1 MRGFIDDY
9 FGLTTYGSSIAQEV
23 NAGLSTFLAMAYIT
37 VVNPLILSDAGMD
50 FGAVFV
56 ATCAAAA
63 FGCLV
68 MGLVANYP
76 IALAPGM
83 GQNAFFTYAI
93 VLGSGQ
99 PWQTALGAVF
109 ISGILFILISL
120 SPLRAY
126 LINSIPRNL
135 KLGMAAGIGFF
146 LALIALKNAGIVTA
160 SEATLV
166 TLGDLTSFPAMMGLL
181 GFFVITALAAR
192 GFRGAVILGIA
203 ATSITG
209 WLSGQTEFIG
219 FASTPPSIQPVFFQ
233 LDIRQ
238 ALDLSL
244 LSVIFTLLLVDLF
257 DTAGT
262 LVGVATRAN
271 LVDENGRLHRL
282 NRALLADS
290 SATAV
295 GALLGTSSTTS
306 FVESAA
312 GVESGG
318 RTGLT
323 ACAVGLLFLVCLL
336 FAPLAQSVPAY
347 AASAALLFVAGSMAQ
362 SLLEIEWQD
371 LTEAAPAIMTALL
384 MPFSFSIADGIG
396 LGFISFV
403 LIKTV
408 SGERNMHVGALD
420 YCCRFRRKIRTFM
433 TRIRLSRNQENK
445 KGCAALLASFYC
457 RGFLG

>member
-9 FGLTTYGSSIAQEV
+9 FGLTTHGSSIAQEV

-56 ATCAAAA
+56 ASCAAAA

-120 SPLRAY
+120 SPLRAW

-160 SEATLV
+160 SEATLI

-203 ATSITG
+203 AASITG
-209 WLSGQTEFIG
+209 WLSGEAEFIG

-238 ALDLSL
+238 ALDLSM
-244 LSVIFTLLLVDLF
+244 LSVILTLLLVDLF

-282 NRALLADS
+282 DRALLADS

-323 ACAVGLLFLVCLL
+323 ACVVGILFLVCLL

-371 LTEAAPAIMTALL
+371 LTEAAPAIMTALM

-403 LIKTV
+403 LIKAV
-408 SGERNMHVGALD
+408 SGRKQDIPLALWIIAAV
-420 YCCRFRRKIRTFM
+420 FAAKF
-433 TRIRLSRNQENK
+433 
-445 KGCAALLASFYC
+445 ALL
-457 RGFLG
+457 

>member
-1 MRGFIDDY
+1 MINLINDFFEIEER
-9 FGLTTYGSSIAQEV
+9 GSSISHEL
-23 NAGLSTFLAMAYIT
+23 NAGMTTFLAMVYIT
-37 VVNPLILSDAGMD
+37 VVNPLILTDAGMD

-56 ATCAAAA
+56 ASCAAAA

-120 SPLRAY
+120 SPLRAW

-160 SEATLV
+160 SEATLI

-203 ATSITG
+203 AASITG
-209 WLSGQTEFIG
+209 WLSGEAEFIG

-238 ALDLSL
+238 AMDLSM
-244 LSVIFTLLLVDLF
+244 LSVILTLLLVDLF

-282 NRALLADS
+282 DRALLADS

-312 GVESGG
+312 GVEGGG

-323 ACAVGLLFLVCLL
+323 ACAVGILFLVCLL

-371 LTEAAPAIMTALL
+371 LTEAAPAIMTALM

-403 LIKTV
+403 LIKAV
-408 SGERNMHVGALD
+408 SGRKKDIPLALWIIAAV
-420 YCCRFRRKIRTFM
+420 FAAKF
-433 TRIRLSRNQENK
+433 
-445 KGCAALLASFYC
+445 ALL
-457 RGFLG
+457 

>member
-1 MRGFIDDY
+1 MINLINDFFEIDER
-9 FGLTTYGSSIAQEV
+9 GSSISHEL
-23 NAGLSTFLAMAYIT
+23 NAGMTTFLAMVYIT
-37 VVNPLILSDAGMD
+37 VVNPLILTDAGMD

-56 ATCAAAA
+56 ASCAAAA

-120 SPLRAY
+120 SPLRAW

-160 SEATLV
+160 SEATLI

-181 GFFVITALAAR
+181 GFFAITALAAR
-192 GFRGAVILGIA
+192 GFRGAVNLGIA
-203 ATSITG
+203 AASITG
-209 WLSGQTEFIG
+209 WLSGEAEFIG

-238 ALDLSL
+238 ALDLSM
-244 LSVIFTLLLVDLF
+244 LSVILTLLLVDLF

-282 NRALLADS
+282 DRALLADS

-323 ACAVGLLFLVCLL
+323 ACAVGILFLVCLL

-371 LTEAAPAIMTALL
+371 LTEAAPAIMTALM

-403 LIKTV
+403 LIKAV
-408 SGERNMHVGALD
+408 SGRKKDIPLALW
-420 YCCRFRRKIRTFM
+420 I
-433 TRIRLSRNQENK
+433 I
-445 KGCAALLASFYC
+445 AAVFAAKFA
-457 RGFLG
+457 FL

>member
-9 FGLTTYGSSIAQEV
+9 FGLTTHGSSIAQEV

-56 ATCAAAA
+56 ASCAAAA

-120 SPLRAY
+120 SPLRAW

-160 SEATLV
+160 SEATLI

-203 ATSITG
+203 AASITG
-209 WLSGQTEFIG
+209 WLSGEAEFIG

-233 LDIRQ
+233 LDILQ
-238 ALDLSL
+238 ALDLSM
-244 LSVIFTLLLVDLF
+244 LSVILTLLLVDLF

-271 LVDENGRLHRL
+271 LVDKNGRLHRL
-282 NRALLADS
+282 DRALLADS

-323 ACAVGLLFLVCLL
+323 ACAVGILFLVCLL

-371 LTEAAPAIMTALL
+371 LTEAAPAIMTALM

-403 LIKTV
+403 LIKAV
-408 SGERNMHVGALD
+408 SGRKQDIPIALWIIAAV
-420 YCCRFRRKIRTFM
+420 FAAKF
-433 TRIRLSRNQENK
+433 
-445 KGCAALLASFYC
+445 ALL
-457 RGFLG
+457 

>member
-1 MRGFIDDY
+1 MINLINDFFEIDER
-9 FGLTTYGSSIAQEV
+9 GSSISHEL
-23 NAGLSTFLAMAYIT
+23 NAGMTTFLAMVYIT
-37 VVNPLILSDAGMD
+37 VVNPLILADAGMD

-56 ATCAAAA
+56 ASCAAAA

-120 SPLRAY
+120 SPLRAW

-160 SEATLV
+160 SEATLI

-203 ATSITG
+203 AASITG
-209 WLSGQTEFIG
+209 WLSGEAEFIG

-238 ALDLSL
+238 ALDLSM
-244 LSVIFTLLLVDLF
+244 LSVILTLLLVDLF

-282 NRALLADS
+282 DRALLADS

-323 ACAVGLLFLVCLL
+323 ACAVGILFLVCLL

-371 LTEAAPAIMTALL
+371 LTEAAPAIMTALM

-403 LIKTV
+403 LIKAV
-408 SGERNMHVGALD
+408 SGRNKDIPLALWIIAAV
-420 YCCRFRRKIRTFM
+420 FAAKF
-433 TRIRLSRNQENK
+433 
-445 KGCAALLASFYC
+445 ALL
-457 RGFLG
+457 

>member
-1 MRGFIDDY
+1 MINLINDFFEIDER
-9 FGLTTYGSSIAQEV
+9 GSSISHEL
-23 NAGLSTFLAMAYIT
+23 NAGMTTFLAMVYIT
-37 VVNPLILSDAGMD
+37 VVNPLILTDAGMD

-56 ATCAAAA
+56 ASCAAAA

-120 SPLRAY
+120 SPLRAW

-160 SEATLV
+160 SEATLI

-203 ATSITG
+203 AASITG
-209 WLSGQTEFIG
+209 WLSGEAEFIG

-233 LDIRQ
+233 LHIRQ
-238 ALDLSL
+238 ALDLSM
-244 LSVIFTLLLVDLF
+244 LSVILTLLLVDLF

-282 NRALLADS
+282 DRALLADS

-323 ACAVGLLFLVCLL
+323 ACAVGILFLVCLL

-371 LTEAAPAIMTALL
+371 LTEAAPAIMTALM

-403 LIKTV
+403 LIKAV
-408 SGERNMHVGALD
+408 SGRKKDIPLALWIIAAV
-420 YCCRFRRKIRTFM
+420 FAAKF
-433 TRIRLSRNQENK
+433 
-445 KGCAALLASFYC
+445 ALL
-457 RGFLG
+457 

>member
-1 MRGFIDDY
+1 MINLINDFFEIDER
-9 FGLTTYGSSIAQEV
+9 GSSISHEL
-23 NAGLSTFLAMAYIT
+23 NAGMTTFLAMVYIT
-37 VVNPLILSDAGMD
+37 VVNPLILTDAGMD

-56 ATCAAAA
+56 ASCAAAA

-120 SPLRAY
+120 SPLRAW

-160 SEATLV
+160 SEATLI

-203 ATSITG
+203 AASITG
-209 WLSGQTEFIG
+209 WLSGEAEFIG

-238 ALDLSL
+238 AMDLSM
-244 LSVIFTLLLVDLF
+244 LSVILTLLLVDLF

-282 NRALLADS
+282 DRALLADS

-323 ACAVGLLFLVCLL
+323 ACAVGILFLVCLL

-362 SLLEIEWQD
+362 SLLEIEWRD
-371 LTEAAPAIMTALL
+371 LTEAAPAIMTALM

-403 LIKTV
+403 LIKAV
-408 SGERNMHVGALD
+408 SGRKKDIPLALWIIAAV
-420 YCCRFRRKIRTFM
+420 FAAKF
-433 TRIRLSRNQENK
+433 
-445 KGCAALLASFYC
+445 ALL
-457 RGFLG
+457 

>member
-120 SPLRAY
+120 SPLRAW

-371 LTEAAPAIMTALL
+371 LTEAAPAIMTALM

-403 LIKTV
+403 LIKAV
-408 SGERNMHVGALD
+408 SGRKKDIPLALWIIAAV
-420 YCCRFRRKIRTFM
+420 FAAKF
-433 TRIRLSRNQENK
+433 
-445 KGCAALLASFYC
+445 ALL
-457 RGFLG
+457 

>member
-1 MRGFIDDY
+1 MINLINDFFEIDER
-9 FGLTTYGSSIAQEV
+9 GSSISHEL
-23 NAGLSTFLAMAYIT
+23 NAGMTTFLAMVYIT
-37 VVNPLILSDAGMD
+37 VVNPLILTDAGMD

-56 ATCAAAA
+56 ASCAAAA

-68 MGLVANYP
+68 MGLVANNP

-120 SPLRAY
+120 SPLRAW

-160 SEATLV
+160 SEATLI

-203 ATSITG
+203 AASITG
-209 WLSGQTEFIG
+209 WLSGEAEFIG

-238 ALDLSL
+238 ALDLSM
-244 LSVIFTLLLVDLF
+244 LSVILTLLLVDLF

-282 NRALLADS
+282 DRALLADS
-290 SATAV
+290 SSTAV

-323 ACAVGLLFLVCLL
+323 ACAVGILFLVCLL
-336 FAPLAQSVPAY
+336 FAPLAQSVPAF

-362 SLLEIEWQD
+362 SLLEIEWRD
-371 LTEAAPAIMTALL
+371 LTEAAPAIMTALM

-403 LIKTV
+403 LIKAV
-408 SGERNMHVGALD
+408 SGRKKDIPLALWIIAAV
-420 YCCRFRRKIRTFM
+420 FAAKF
-433 TRIRLSRNQENK
+433 
-445 KGCAALLASFYC
+445 ALL
-457 RGFLG
+457 

>member
-120 SPLRAY
+120 SPLRAW

-408 SGERNMHVGALD
+408 SGRKQDIPLALWIIAAV
-420 YCCRFRRKIRTFM
+420 FAAKF
-433 TRIRLSRNQENK
+433 
-445 KGCAALLASFYC
+445 ALL
-457 RGFLG
+457 

>member
-1 MRGFIDDY
+1 MINLINDFFEIDER
-9 FGLTTYGSSIAQEV
+9 GSSISHEL
-23 NAGLSTFLAMAYIT
+23 NAGMTTFLAMVYIT
-37 VVNPLILSDAGMD
+37 VVNPLILTDAGMD

-56 ATCAAAA
+56 ASCAAAA

-120 SPLRAY
+120 SPLRAW

-160 SEATLV
+160 SEATLI

-203 ATSITG
+203 AASITG
-209 WLSGQTEFIG
+209 WLSGEAEFIG

-238 ALDLSL
+238 ALDLSM
-244 LSVIFTLLLVDLF
+244 LSVILTLLLVDLF

-282 NRALLADS
+282 DRALLADS
-290 SATAV
+290 GATAV

-323 ACAVGLLFLVCLL
+323 ACAVGILFLVCLL

-362 SLLEIEWQD
+362 SLLEIEWRD
-371 LTEAAPAIMTALL
+371 LTEAAPAIMTALM

-403 LIKTV
+403 LIKAV
-408 SGERNMHVGALD
+408 SGRKKDIPLALWIIAAV
-420 YCCRFRRKIRTFM
+420 FAAKF
-433 TRIRLSRNQENK
+433 
-445 KGCAALLASFYC
+445 ALL
-457 RGFLG
+457 

>member
-1 MRGFIDDY
+1 MRGFIDNY
-9 FGLTTYGSSIAQEV
+9 FGLTAHGSSIAQEV

-120 SPLRAY
+120 SPLRAW

-160 SEATLV
+160 SEATLI
-166 TLGDLTSFPAMMGLL
+166 TLGDLTSFPAIMGLL

-209 WLSGQTEFIG
+209 WLSGQAEFIG

-244 LSVIFTLLLVDLF
+244 LSVILTLLLVDLF

-282 NRALLADS
+282 DRALLADS

-371 LTEAAPAIMTALL
+371 LTEAAPAVMTALM

-403 LIKTV
+403 LFKTV
-408 SGERNMHVGALD
+408 SGRKRDIPLALW
-420 YCCRFRRKIRTFM
+420 I
-433 TRIRLSRNQENK
+433 I
-445 KGCAALLASFYC
+445 AAVFAAKFVLL
-457 RGFLG
+457 

>member
-1 MRGFIDDY
+1 MINLINDFFEIDERR
-9 FGLTTYGSSIAQEV
+9 SSISHEL
-23 NAGLSTFLAMAYIT
+23 NAGMTTFLAMVYIT
-37 VVNPLILSDAGMD
+37 VVNPLILTDAGMD

-56 ATCAAAA
+56 ASCAAAA

-120 SPLRAY
+120 SPLRAW

-160 SEATLV
+160 SEATLI

-203 ATSITG
+203 AASITG
-209 WLSGQTEFIG
+209 WLSGEAEFIG

-238 ALDLSL
+238 ALDLSM
-244 LSVIFTLLLVDLF
+244 LSVILTLLLVDLF

-282 NRALLADS
+282 DRALLADS

-323 ACAVGLLFLVCLL
+323 ACAVGILFLVCLL

-371 LTEAAPAIMTALL
+371 LTEAAPAIMTALM

-403 LIKTV
+403 LIKAV
-408 SGERNMHVGALD
+408 SGRKKDIPLALWIIAAV
-420 YCCRFRRKIRTFM
+420 FAAKF
-433 TRIRLSRNQENK
+433 
-445 KGCAALLASFYC
+445 ALL
-457 RGFLG
+457 

>member
-120 SPLRAY
+120 SPLRAW

-282 NRALLADS
+282 DRALLADS

-362 SLLEIEWQD
+362 SLLEIEWRD
-371 LTEAAPAIMTALL
+371 LTEAAPAIMTALM

-403 LIKTV
+403 LIKAV
-408 SGERNMHVGALD
+408 SGRKKDIPLALWIIAAV
-420 YCCRFRRKIRTFM
+420 FAAKF
-433 TRIRLSRNQENK
+433 
-445 KGCAALLASFYC
+445 ALL
-457 RGFLG
+457 

>member
-1 MRGFIDDY
+1 MINLINDFFEIDER
-9 FGLTTYGSSIAQEV
+9 GSSISHEL
-23 NAGLSTFLAMAYIT
+23 NAGMTTFLAMVYIT
-37 VVNPLILSDAGMD
+37 VVNPLILTDAGMD

-56 ATCAAAA
+56 ASCAAAA

-120 SPLRAY
+120 SPLRAW

-160 SEATLV
+160 SEATLI

-203 ATSITG
+203 AASITG
-209 WLSGQTEFIG
+209 WLSGEAEFIG

-238 ALDLSL
+238 AMDLSM
-244 LSVIFTLLLVDLF
+244 LSVILTLLLVDLF

-282 NRALLADS
+282 DRALLADS

-323 ACAVGLLFLVCLL
+323 ACAVGILFLVCLL

-371 LTEAAPAIMTALL
+371 LTEAAPAIMTALM
-384 MPFSFSIADGIG
+384 MPFTFSIADGIG

-403 LIKTV
+403 LIKAV
-408 SGERNMHVGALD
+408 SGRKKDIPLALWIIAAV
-420 YCCRFRRKIRTFM
+420 FAAKF
-433 TRIRLSRNQENK
+433 
-445 KGCAALLASFYC
+445 ALL
-457 RGFLG
+457 

>member
-1 MRGFIDDY
+1 MRGFIDNY
-9 FGLTTYGSSIAQEV
+9 FGLTAHGSSIAQEV

-120 SPLRAY
+120 SPLRAW

-160 SEATLV
+160 SEATLI
-166 TLGDLTSFPAMMGLL
+166 TLGDLTSFPAIMGLL

-209 WLSGQTEFIG
+209 WLSGQAEFIG

-244 LSVIFTLLLVDLF
+244 LSVILTLLLVDLF

-282 NRALLADS
+282 DRALLADS

-371 LTEAAPAIMTALL
+371 LTEAAPAVMTALM

-408 SGERNMHVGALD
+408 SGRKRDIPLALW
-420 YCCRFRRKIRTFM
+420 I
-433 TRIRLSRNQENK
+433 I
-445 KGCAALLASFYC
+445 AAVFAAKFVLL
-457 RGFLG
+457 

>member
-1 MRGFIDDY
+1 MANLINDFFEIDER
-9 FGLTTYGSSIAQEV
+9 GSSISHEL
-23 NAGLSTFLAMAYIT
+23 NAGMTTFLAMVYIT
-37 VVNPLILSDAGMD
+37 VVNPLILTDAGMD

-56 ATCAAAA
+56 ASCAAAA

-120 SPLRAY
+120 SPLRAW

-160 SEATLV
+160 SEATLI

-203 ATSITG
+203 AASITG
-209 WLSGQTEFIG
+209 WLSGEAEFIG

-238 ALDLSL
+238 ALDLSM
-244 LSVIFTLLLVDLF
+244 LSVILTLLLVDLF

-282 NRALLADS
+282 DRALLADS

-323 ACAVGLLFLVCLL
+323 ACAVGILFLVCLL

-371 LTEAAPAIMTALL
+371 LTEAAPAIMTALM

-403 LIKTV
+403 LIKAV
-408 SGERNMHVGALD
+408 SGRKKDIPLALWIIAAV
-420 YCCRFRRKIRTFM
+420 FAAKF
-433 TRIRLSRNQENK
+433 
-445 KGCAALLASFYC
+445 ALL
-457 RGFLG
+457 

>member
-1 MRGFIDDY
+1 MINLINDFFEIDER
-9 FGLTTYGSSIAQEV
+9 GSSISHEL
-23 NAGLSTFLAMAYIT
+23 NAGMTTFLAMVYIT
-37 VVNPLILSDAGMD
+37 VVNPLILTDAGMD

-56 ATCAAAA
+56 ASCAAAA

-120 SPLRAY
+120 SPLRAW

-160 SEATLV
+160 SEATLI

-203 ATSITG
+203 AASITG
-209 WLSGQTEFIG
+209 WLSGEAEFIG

-233 LDIRQ
+233 LHIRQ
-238 ALDLSL
+238 ALDLSM
-244 LSVIFTLLLVDLF
+244 LSVILTLLLVDLF

-282 NRALLADS
+282 DRALLADS

-323 ACAVGLLFLVCLL
+323 ACAVGILFLVCLL

-371 LTEAAPAIMTALL
+371 LTEAAPAIMTALM

-403 LIKTV
+403 LIKAV
-408 SGERNMHVGALD
+408 SGKKKDIPLALWIIAAV
-420 YCCRFRRKIRTFM
+420 FAAKF
-433 TRIRLSRNQENK
+433 
-445 KGCAALLASFYC
+445 ALL
-457 RGFLG
+457 

>member
-1 MRGFIDDY
+1 MINLINDFFEIEER
-9 FGLTTYGSSIAQEV
+9 GSSISHEL
-23 NAGLSTFLAMAYIT
+23 NAGMTTFLAMVYIT
-37 VVNPLILSDAGMD
+37 VVNPLILTDAGMD

-56 ATCAAAA
+56 ASCAAAA

-120 SPLRAY
+120 SPLRAW

-160 SEATLV
+160 SEATLI

-203 ATSITG
+203 AASITG
-209 WLSGQTEFIG
+209 WLSGEAEFIG

-238 ALDLSL
+238 ALDLSM
-244 LSVIFTLLLVDLF
+244 LSVILTLLLVDLF

-282 NRALLADS
+282 DRALLADS

-323 ACAVGLLFLVCLL
+323 ACAGGVLFLVCLL

-371 LTEAAPAIMTALL
+371 LTEAAPAIMTALM

-403 LIKTV
+403 LIKAV
-408 SGERNMHVGALD
+408 SGRKKDIPLALW
-420 YCCRFRRKIRTFM
+420 I
-433 TRIRLSRNQENK
+433 I
-445 KGCAALLASFYC
+445 AAVFAAKFA
-457 RGFLG
+457 FL

>member
-68 MGLVANYP
+68 MGFVANYP

-120 SPLRAY
+120 SPLRAW

-290 SATAV
+290 GATAV

-408 SGERNMHVGALD
+408 SGRKQDIPLALWIIAAV
-420 YCCRFRRKIRTFM
+420 FAAKF
-433 TRIRLSRNQENK
+433 
-445 KGCAALLASFYC
+445 ALL
-457 RGFLG
+457 

>member
-1 MRGFIDDY
+1 MINLINDFFEIDER
-9 FGLTTYGSSIAQEV
+9 GSSIFHEL
-23 NAGLSTFLAMAYIT
+23 NAGMTTFLAMVYIT
-37 VVNPLILSDAGMD
+37 VVNPLILTEAGMD

-56 ATCAAAA
+56 ASCAAAA

-120 SPLRAY
+120 SPLRAW

-160 SEATLV
+160 SEATLI

-203 ATSITG
+203 AASITG
-209 WLSGQTEFIG
+209 WLSGEAEFIG

-238 ALDLSL
+238 AMDLSM
-244 LSVIFTLLLVDLF
+244 LSVILTLLLVDLF

-282 NRALLADS
+282 DRALLADS

-323 ACAVGLLFLVCLL
+323 ACAVGILFLVCLL

-371 LTEAAPAIMTALL
+371 LTEAAPAIMTALM
-384 MPFSFSIADGIG
+384 MPFTFSIADGIG

-403 LIKTV
+403 LIKAV
-408 SGERNMHVGALD
+408 SGRKKDIPLALWIIAAV
-420 YCCRFRRKIRTFM
+420 FAAKF
-433 TRIRLSRNQENK
+433 
-445 KGCAALLASFYC
+445 ALL
-457 RGFLG
+457 

>member
-1 MRGFIDDY
+1 MINLINDFFEIDER
-9 FGLTTYGSSIAQEV
+9 GSSISREL
-23 NAGLSTFLAMAYIT
+23 NAGMTTFLAMVYIT
-37 VVNPLILSDAGMD
+37 VVNPLILTDAGMD

-56 ATCAAAA
+56 ASCAAAA

-120 SPLRAY
+120 SPLRAW

-160 SEATLV
+160 SEATLI

-203 ATSITG
+203 AASITG
-209 WLSGQTEFIG
+209 WLSGEAEFIG

-238 ALDLSL
+238 ALDLSM
-244 LSVIFTLLLVDLF
+244 LSVILTLLLVDLF

-282 NRALLADS
+282 DRALLADS

-323 ACAVGLLFLVCLL
+323 ACAVGILFLVCLL

-371 LTEAAPAIMTALL
+371 LTEAAPAIMTALM

-403 LIKTV
+403 LIKAV
-408 SGERNMHVGALD
+408 SGRKKDIPLALWIIAAV
-420 YCCRFRRKIRTFM
+420 FAAKF
-433 TRIRLSRNQENK
+433 
-445 KGCAALLASFYC
+445 ALL
-457 RGFLG
+457 

>member
-1 MRGFIDDY
+1 MINLINDFFEIDER
-9 FGLTTYGSSIAQEV
+9 GSSISHEL
-23 NAGLSTFLAMAYIT
+23 NAGMTTFLAMVYIT
-37 VVNPLILSDAGMD
+37 VVNPLILADAGMD

-56 ATCAAAA
+56 ASCAAAA

-120 SPLRAY
+120 SPLRAW

-160 SEATLV
+160 SEATLI

-203 ATSITG
+203 AASITG
-209 WLSGQTEFIG
+209 WLSGEAEFIG

-238 ALDLSL
+238 AMDLSM
-244 LSVIFTLLLVDLF
+244 LSVILTLLLVDLF

-282 NRALLADS
+282 DRALLADS

-323 ACAVGLLFLVCLL
+323 ACAVGILFLVCLL

-371 LTEAAPAIMTALL
+371 LTEAAPAIMTALM

-403 LIKTV
+403 LIKAV
-408 SGERNMHVGALD
+408 SGRKKDIPLALWIIAAV
-420 YCCRFRRKIRTFM
+420 FAAKF
-433 TRIRLSRNQENK
+433 
-445 KGCAALLASFYC
+445 ALL
-457 RGFLG
+457 

>member
-1 MRGFIDDY
+1 MINLINDFFEIEER
-9 FGLTTYGSSIAQEV
+9 GSSISHEL
-23 NAGLSTFLAMAYIT
+23 NAGMTTFLAMVYIT
-37 VVNPLILSDAGMD
+37 VVNPLILTDAGMD

-56 ATCAAAA
+56 ASCAAAA

-120 SPLRAY
+120 SPLRAW

-160 SEATLV
+160 SEATLI

-203 ATSITG
+203 AASITG
-209 WLSGQTEFIG
+209 WLSGEAEFIG

-238 ALDLSL
+238 ALDLSM
-244 LSVIFTLLLVDLF
+244 LSVILTLLLVDLF

-282 NRALLADS
+282 DRALLADS

-323 ACAVGLLFLVCLL
+323 ACAVGILFLVCLL

-371 LTEAAPAIMTALL
+371 LTEAAPAIMTALM

-403 LIKTV
+403 LIKAV
-408 SGERNMHVGALD
+408 SGRKKDIPLALWIIAAV
-420 YCCRFRRKIRTFM
+420 FAAKF
-433 TRIRLSRNQENK
+433 
-445 KGCAALLASFYC
+445 ALL
-457 RGFLG
+457 

>member
-1 MRGFIDDY
+1 MINLINDFFEIDER
-9 FGLTTYGSSIAQEV
+9 GSSISHEL
-23 NAGLSTFLAMAYIT
+23 NAGMTTFLAMVYIT
-37 VVNPLILSDAGMD
+37 VVNPLILTDAGMD

-56 ATCAAAA
+56 ASCAAAA

-120 SPLRAY
+120 SPLRAW

-160 SEATLV
+160 SEATLI

-203 ATSITG
+203 AASITG
-209 WLSGQTEFIG
+209 WLSGEAEFIG

-238 ALDLSL
+238 AMDLSM
-244 LSVIFTLLLVDLF
+244 LSVILTLLLVDLF

-282 NRALLADS
+282 DRALLADS

-323 ACAVGLLFLVCLL
+323 ACAVGILFLVCLL

-371 LTEAAPAIMTALL
+371 LTEAAPAIMTALM

-403 LIKTV
+403 LIKAV
-408 SGERNMHVGALD
+408 SGRKKDIPLALWIIAAV
-420 YCCRFRRKIRTFM
+420 FAAKF
-433 TRIRLSRNQENK
+433 
-445 KGCAALLASFYC
+445 ALL
-457 RGFLG
+457 

>member
-1 MRGFIDDY
+1 MIKLINDFFEIDER
-9 FGLTTYGSSIAQEV
+9 GSSISHEL
-23 NAGLSTFLAMAYIT
+23 NAGMTTFLAMVYIT
-37 VVNPLILSDAGMD
+37 VVNPLILTDAGMD

-56 ATCAAAA
+56 ASCAAAA

-120 SPLRAY
+120 SPLRAW

-160 SEATLV
+160 SEATLI

-203 ATSITG
+203 AASITG
-209 WLSGQTEFIG
+209 WLSGEAEFIG

-238 ALDLSL
+238 AMDLSM
-244 LSVIFTLLLVDLF
+244 LSVILTLLLVDLF

-282 NRALLADS
+282 DRALLADS

-323 ACAVGLLFLVCLL
+323 ACAVGILFLVCLL

-371 LTEAAPAIMTALL
+371 LTEAAPAIMTALM

-403 LIKTV
+403 LIKAV
-408 SGERNMHVGALD
+408 SGRKKDIPLALWIIAAV
-420 YCCRFRRKIRTFM
+420 FAAKF
-433 TRIRLSRNQENK
+433 
-445 KGCAALLASFYC
+445 ALL
-457 RGFLG
+457 

>member
-1 MRGFIDDY
+1 MINLINDFFEIDER
-9 FGLTTYGSSIAQEV
+9 GSSISHEL
-23 NAGLSTFLAMAYIT
+23 NAGMTTFLAMVYIT
-37 VVNPLILSDAGMD
+37 VVNPLILTDAGMD

-56 ATCAAAA
+56 ASCAAAA

-120 SPLRAY
+120 SPLRAW

-160 SEATLV
+160 SEATLI

-203 ATSITG
+203 AASITG
-209 WLSGQTEFIG
+209 WLSGEAEFIG

-238 ALDLSL
+238 ALDLSM
-244 LSVIFTLLLVDLF
+244 LSVILTLLLVDLF

-282 NRALLADS
+282 DRALLADS

-323 ACAVGLLFLVCLL
+323 ACAVGILFLVCLL

-371 LTEAAPAIMTALL
+371 LTEAAPAIMTALM

-403 LIKTV
+403 LIKAV
-408 SGERNMHVGALD
+408 SGRKKDIPLALWIIAAV
-420 YCCRFRRKIRTFM
+420 FAAKF
-433 TRIRLSRNQENK
+433 
-445 KGCAALLASFYC
+445 ALL
-457 RGFLG
+457 

>member
-1 MRGFIDDY
+1 M
-9 FGLTTYGSSIAQEV
+9 
-23 NAGLSTFLAMAYIT
+23 
-37 VVNPLILSDAGMD
+37 
-50 FGAVFV
+50 
-56 ATCAAAA
+56 
-63 FGCLV
+63 
-68 MGLVANYP
+68 
-76 IALAPGM
+76 
-83 GQNAFFTYAI
+83 
-93 VLGSGQ
+93 
-99 PWQTALGAVF
+99 
-109 ISGILFILISL
+109 
-120 SPLRAY
+120 
-126 LINSIPRNL
+126 
-135 KLGMAAGIGFF
+135 
-146 LALIALKNAGIVTA
+146 TA

-238 ALDLSL
+238 AFDLSL

-408 SGERNMHVGALD
+408 SGRKRDIPLALWIIAAV
-420 YCCRFRRKIRTFM
+420 FAAKF
-433 TRIRLSRNQENK
+433 
-445 KGCAALLASFYC
+445 ALL
-457 RGFLG
+457 

>member
-1 MRGFIDDY
+1 MINLINDFFEIDER
-9 FGLTTYGSSIAQEV
+9 GSSISHEL
-23 NAGLSTFLAMAYIT
+23 NAGMTTFLAMVYIT
-37 VVNPLILSDAGMD
+37 VVNPLILTDAGMD

-56 ATCAAAA
+56 ASCAAAA

-120 SPLRAY
+120 SPLRAW

-160 SEATLV
+160 SEATLI

-203 ATSITG
+203 AASITG
-209 WLSGQTEFIG
+209 WLSGEAEFIG

-238 ALDLSL
+238 ALDLSM
-244 LSVIFTLLLVDLF
+244 LSVILTLLLVDLF

-282 NRALLADS
+282 DRALLADS

-323 ACAVGLLFLVCLL
+323 ACAVGILFLVCLL
-336 FAPLAQSVPAY
+336 FAPLAQSVPAF

-371 LTEAAPAIMTALL
+371 LTEAAPAIMTALM

-403 LIKTV
+403 LIKAV
-408 SGERNMHVGALD
+408 SGRKKDIPLALWIIAAV
-420 YCCRFRRKIRTFM
+420 FAAKF
-433 TRIRLSRNQENK
+433 
-445 KGCAALLASFYC
+445 ALL
-457 RGFLG
+457 

>member
-1 MRGFIDDY
+1 MVNLINDFFEIDER
-9 FGLTTYGSSIAQEV
+9 GSSISHEL
-23 NAGLSTFLAMAYIT
+23 NAGMTTFLAMVYIT
-37 VVNPLILSDAGMD
+37 VVNPLILTDAGMD

-56 ATCAAAA
+56 ASCAAAA

-120 SPLRAY
+120 SPLRAW

-160 SEATLV
+160 SEATLI

-203 ATSITG
+203 AASITG
-209 WLSGQTEFIG
+209 WLSGEAEFIG

-238 ALDLSL
+238 ALDLSM
-244 LSVIFTLLLVDLF
+244 LSVILTLLLVDLF

-282 NRALLADS
+282 DRALLADS

-323 ACAVGLLFLVCLL
+323 ACAVGILFLVCLL

-371 LTEAAPAIMTALL
+371 LTEAAPAIMTALM

-403 LIKTV
+403 LIKAV
-408 SGERNMHVGALD
+408 SGRKKDIPLALWIIAAV
-420 YCCRFRRKIRTFM
+420 FAAKF
-433 TRIRLSRNQENK
+433 
-445 KGCAALLASFYC
+445 ALL
-457 RGFLG
+457 

>member
-109 ISGILFILISL
+109 ISGVLFILISL
-120 SPLRAY
+120 SPLRAW

-408 SGERNMHVGALD
+408 SGRKRDIPLALWIIAAV
-420 YCCRFRRKIRTFM
+420 FAAKF
-433 TRIRLSRNQENK
+433 
-445 KGCAALLASFYC
+445 ALL
-457 RGFLG
+457 